1 LIKTVKE
8 NALNCLYKKLKQ
20 LIVFNPKFGRKIV
33 RVNKPN
39 YFIDEHIN
47 FNTEKIDEF
56 LYSNTNSNYLIE
68 NLTPFN
74 SYDQV
79 YYDNVNEEEDEEEE
93 IYHAYDTDDDSH
105 S

>member
-1 LIKTVKE
+1 M
-8 NALNCLYKKLKQ
+8 
-20 LIVFNPKFGRKIV
+20 
-33 RVNKPN
+33 
-39 YFIDEHIN
+39 N
-47 FNTEKIDEF
+47 FNSEKLDDF

-79 YYDNVNEEEDEEEE
+79 YYDNVNDEEEEEE
-93 IYHAYDTDDDSH
+93 IYHAYDTDDDDSR